1 MMKKRFFSL
10 LGAASIGLSLS
21 ASMQGMPITLQG
33 DKVSLS
39 SVLSQ
44 IENQTDL
51 FFAYDENAI
60 NLNHP
65 VSVNIKEQSLGAA
78 LSSLFENTTI
88 GYEIEG
94 KNIVLFSKPASGIT
108 ANAPV
113 KKASG
118 TVIDNSGVPVI
129 GASIQIKGSTTG
141 TITDIDGKFTL
152 DVSPNDIL
160 VVSYIGYATQN
171 IKVGNKTSFN
181 IVLKEDNKTL
191 DEVVVVGY
199 TTQKKADLSGAVASV
214 KMDEVGDMA
223 VTGINHALQGK
234 MSGVTVYQ
242 TSGAPGASASIRVRG
257 LGTIGNNDPLYV
269 IDGMP
274 ADNMNDVNPS
284 DIERIDVLKDA
295 ASAAIYGSR
304 AANGVVIIQ
313 TKKGK
318 KSEKINVTFNTH
330 HGFNTA
336 TKKINLLDAAGRN
349 LIHTEAYQN
358 DGLEV
363 PEYYTSPIG
372 SVTRTDWQDE
382 IYSTGY
388 TGNYDLGLS
397 GGSERARYNVALG
410 YLDQNG
416 ILKNSGFDRV
426 NFRVNTEMDITK
438 NFKFGENLM
447 ITHSVQ
453 SIVPTYGAGGAISG
467 ALVFDPSVPVYTED
481 GGYSGSGELG
491 TDMRNPVSVLD
502 RADKKITRDRIFGN
516 ACHMD

>member
-1 MMKKRFFSL
+1 
-10 LGAASIGLSLS
+10 
-21 ASMQGMPITLQG
+21 MQGMPITLQG

-88 GYEIEG
+88 GYEIGE
-94 KNIVLFSKPASGIT
+94 KHCAFSKPASGIT

-199 TTQKKADLSGAVASV
+199 TTQKKQTFLEQS
-214 KMDEVGDMA
+214 
-223 VTGINHALQGK
+223 LQ
-234 MSGVTVYQ
+234 
-242 TSGAPGASASIRVRG
+242 
-257 LGTIGNNDPLYV
+257 
-269 IDGMP
+269 
-274 ADNMNDVNPS
+274 
-284 DIERIDVLKDA
+284 
-295 ASAAIYGSR
+295 
-304 AANGVVIIQ
+304 
-313 TKKGK
+313 
-318 KSEKINVTFNTH
+318 
-330 HGFNTA
+330 
-336 TKKINLLDAAGRN
+336 
-349 LIHTEAYQN
+349 
-358 DGLEV
+358 
-363 PEYYTSPIG
+363 
-372 SVTRTDWQDE
+372 
-382 IYSTGY
+382 
-388 TGNYDLGLS
+388 
-397 GGSERARYNVALG
+397 
-410 YLDQNG
+410 
-416 ILKNSGFDRV
+416 
-426 NFRVNTEMDITK
+426 
-438 NFKFGENLM
+438 
-447 ITHSVQ
+447 
-453 SIVPTYGAGGAISG
+453 
-467 ALVFDPSVPVYTED
+467 
-481 GGYSGSGELG
+481 
-491 TDMRNPVSVLD
+491 
-502 RADKKITRDRIFGN
+502 
-516 ACHMD
+516 

>member
-318 KSEKINVTFNTH
+318 KIRKN
-330 HGFNTA
+330 
-336 TKKINLLDAAGRN
+336 KCNLQ
-349 LIHTEAYQN
+349 Y
-358 DGLEV
+358 
-363 PEYYTSPIG
+363 SP
-372 SVTRTDWQDE
+372 RLQ
-382 IYSTGY
+382 YSY
-388 TGNYDLGLS
+388 
-397 GGSERARYNVALG
+397 
-410 YLDQNG
+410 
-416 ILKNSGFDRV
+416 
-426 NFRVNTEMDITK
+426 
-438 NFKFGENLM
+438 
-447 ITHSVQ
+447 
-453 SIVPTYGAGGAISG
+453 
-467 ALVFDPSVPVYTED
+467 
-481 GGYSGSGELG
+481 
-491 TDMRNPVSVLD
+491 
-502 RADKKITRDRIFGN
+502 
-516 ACHMD
+516 